1 MILKSIILGIVQGFT
16 EFLPVSSSGHLAI
29 LEKYFGIT
37 EPVVLATFLHL
48 GTFLATVVFFFR
60 PITKLLKGI
69 WTGERKS
76 IDYALSIVIGSI
88 PIVIFALLLR
98 TQIEQTFN
106 NIVLISIF
114 LGITGLVLIMTMV
127 SKRFDKQI
135 NIFSAVIIGIAQM
148 LATFPGISR
157 SGMTISAGLFA
168 KVSPQESFKFSF
180 LLSLPAILGA
190 NIFELMRVTSIDN
203 LFSILV
209 GMFCS
214 FVFGLIALSLLR
226 RLVQKY
232 FHLFGIYCL
241 VMSIILLILK

>member
-1 MILKSIILGIVQGFT
+1 MIVKSIILGIIQGLT

-48 GTFLATVVFFFR
+48 GTFLATLVFFFK
-60 PITKLLKGI
+60 PITALLKGVF
-69 WTGERKS
+69 TGEKKS
-76 IDYALSIVIGSI
+76 INYVLNIIVGSI
-88 PIVIFALLLR
+88 PIIIFALLLR

-106 NIVLISIF
+106 NVILVSIF

-127 SKRFDKQI
+127 VRKNNEQI
-135 NIFSAVIIGIAQM
+135 SIITAVIIGIAQM
-148 LATFPGISR
+148 FATFPGISR

-168 KVSPQESFKFSF
+168 KISPQESFKFSF

-190 NIFELMRVTSIDN
+190 NIFELRRVTVIAN
-203 LFSILV
+203 PLSILV
-209 GMFCS
+209 GMLCS
-214 FVFGLIALSLLR
+214 FIFGLIALGILR
-226 RLVQKY
+226 QLVQKY

-241 VMSIILLILK
+241 LVSITILLLT